1 MRILC
6 MFDLPT
12 NTREEKRAYRDFR
25 KYLLKNGF
33 QMLQYSIYI
42 RTCPNRS
49 AVNKYFNRIRNNS
62 PKKGNIKLIYI
73 TERQYEDMLDIIC
86 QDEKRKNI
94 LGPENVI
101 LI

>member
-12 NTREEKRAYRDFR
+12 NSRDERRAYRDFR
-25 KYLLKNGF
+25 KYLISNGF
-33 QMLQYSIYI
+33 QMLQYSVYI

-49 AVNKYFNRIRNNS
+49 SVNKYFNRIKANA
-62 PKKGNIKLIYI
+62 PKKGNIKLMYI
-73 TERQYEDMLDIIC
+73 TEKQYEDMLDIVC
-86 QDEKRKNI
+86 QDQQREKI